1 MLNTILLADP
11 LARESNQER
20 EFVPND
26 LFLSPLSNTQLVF
39 GPNCAGKSTF
49 LRQIGISCVLAQIG
63 SYVPAVV

>member
-1 MLNTILLADP
+1 MLLTDP

-39 GPNCAGKSTF
+39 GPNCAGKSTY

-63 SYVPAVV
+63 SYVPATV